1 MNIFKHVL
9 KKRTRCVLVCLFF
22 GDVGL
27 NKLLKHPRVVDVC
40 AATGAQ
46 RPISLWVT
54 KNIHTYI
61 SD

>member
-9 KKRTRCVLVCLFF
+9 NKRTRWVLVCLFF

-46 RPISLWVT
+46 CPISLWVT
-54 KNIHTYI
+54 KNIH
-61 SD
+61 S